1 MNTLLVVCMSVTAPV
16 VAIGVYNLQLRL
28 ERWDY
33 ERHADD

>member
-1 MNTLLVVCMSVTAPV
+1 MSPLLLVCVAVAAPF
-16 VAIGVYNLQLRL
+16 AGIGLLQLQARL

>member
-1 MNTLLVVCMSVTAPV
+1 MTSLLLVCVAVAAPV
-16 VAIGVYNLQLRL
+16 AGLGLVNLQARL